1 MKPAAETEPDM
12 REKPLNL
19 RHLRVFLAA
28 ARTGMISRA
37 AGEMHIT
44 QPAASQA
51 IHNLEER
58 FGASLLRRGKGGV
71 APTSAGDVLAGRLE
85 RAFRHLDAADSILSR
100 RAAPLHSHTTSAQ
113 LEALT
118 AIVQQGSFVLASR
131 AVGVSRAS
139 LHKSLRELERVV
151 GTSLFETTSF
161 GVRPT
166 RVAEAFARHARLYR
180 HELDQAGAE
189 IAALSGGETGRTVV
203 GAMPLARSYL
213 LPKAVSVFTQD
224 HAGHRVSILEGPYES
239 LLLGLRRGE
248 IDFLIGAM
256 REDLP
261 ARELVEEPLFDDVL
275 SIVMRAGHKLAAQAE
290 VPPHLLTAYPWVAP
304 RSAAPLHAHF
314 VDLFAGAGLAPPS
327 DIVECSSLNAAR
339 ILLMESDRL
348 MLLSN
353 AQIVLE
359 RAAGML
365 VSRPHPAGRISRAIG
380 LTYRA
385 DWRPTQAQ
393 ATLMD
398 AVRRLAAETFGHGKA
413 GF

>member
-1 MKPAAETEPDM
+1 MKSAAEARLEV

-19 RHLRVFLAA
+19 RHLRVFLVA

-37 AGEMHIT
+37 AEDMHIT

-58 FGASLLRRGKGGV
+58 LGASLLRRGKGGV
-71 APTSAGDVLAGRLE
+71 APTMAGELLAGRLE
-85 RAFRHLDAADSILSR
+85 RAFRHLDAADTLLSR
-100 RAAPLHSHTTSAQ
+100 RAVPLHSHTTAAQ

-131 AVGVSRAS
+131 AIGVSRAS

-151 GTSLFETTSF
+151 GTPLFETTSF

-166 RVAEAFARHARLYR
+166 RLAEAFARHARLYR
-180 HELDQAGAE
+180 HELDQAAAE
-189 IAALSGGETGRTVV
+189 IAALGGGETGRTVV

-213 LPKAVSVFTQD
+213 LPKAVSLFTQT
-224 HAGHRVSILEGPYES
+224 HAGHRVSILEGPYET

-248 IDFLIGAM
+248 IDFLVGAM

-275 SIVMRAGHKLAAQAE
+275 SIVMRAGHPLARQAGLS
-290 VPPHLLTAYPWVAP
+290 PRMLAAYPWVAP
-304 RSAAPLHAHF
+304 RTAAPLHAHF
-314 VDLFAGAGLAPPS
+314 VDLFAAAGLSPPS
-327 DIVECSSLNAAR
+327 DIVECGSLSAAR
-339 ILLMESDRL
+339 VLLMESDRL

-359 RAAGML
+359 RSAGLL
-365 VSRPHPAGRISRAIG
+365 VSQPHPAGRISRAIG
-380 LTYRA
+380 LTRRA

-393 ATLMD
+393 SALMD
-398 AVRRLAAETFGHGKA
+398 IVRRLAREHFGA
-413 GF
+413 GGAG